1 MSQLQTFSA
10 TSQKPLE
17 NTVLD
22 NHPRIKETL
31 WEVSQREV
39 SATTGAHTH
48 TKKNTSSDALES
60 LNAYEE
66 QFSFIH
72 ITLLTRQH
80 SSVPKEIFLS
90 PKFLLLK
97 KVTVCEW
104 VPEFLQLCRMLPYLS
119 HLIQNMMSLLNYWG
133 MGRAWKSS
141 RQDSQRALK
150 SCRSK

>member
-10 TSQKPLE
+10 TSQEPLE

-22 NHPRIKETL
+22 NHPWIKETL

-48 TKKNTSSDALES
+48 TKNNTSSDALES

-90 PKFLLLK
+90 PEFVLLK
-97 KVTVCEW
+97 KATVCE
-104 VPEFLQLCRMLPYLS
+104 
-119 HLIQNMMSLLNYWG
+119 
-133 MGRAWKSS
+133 
-141 RQDSQRALK
+141 
-150 SCRSK
+150 